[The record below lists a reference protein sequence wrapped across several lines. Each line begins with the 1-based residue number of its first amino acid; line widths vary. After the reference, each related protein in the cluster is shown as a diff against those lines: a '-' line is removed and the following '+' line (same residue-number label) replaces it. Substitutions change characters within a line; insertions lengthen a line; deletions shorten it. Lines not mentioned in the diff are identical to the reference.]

1 MKTVTENITDDS
13 EITCKHLRV
22 LANTA
27 VVFTVLVE
35 FAWLWVK
42 CYS

>member
-13 EITCKHLRV
+13 KINCKNLRV

-27 VVFTVLVE
+27 VVFTVLE